1 MFARS
6 EFSSPTKAP
15 PPYRNRAIG
24 ALALIIAIIV
34 LAFLAL
40 SADATVFT
48 PYNATHAA
56 TQTFE
61 AQHTQTAVPLHPTPR
76 NGPDDQRIVRY
87 SVP

>member
-24 ALALIIAIIV
+24 ALALIIAIVV

-56 TQTFE
+56 T
-61 AQHTQTAVPLHPTPR
+61 
-76 NGPDDQRIVRY
+76 
-87 SVP
+87 